1 MVVAPAGTTREP
13 NHERHRARLVDARA
27 HLGAPEFDG
36 DREAVLERARAA
48 GVKAVVVVGETLEDA
63 EKNLRL
69 AGNDDASVS
78 AVSAGM
84 IRPTA
89 GLYPTILDRDQAA
102 SLETLIRRERARL
115 IAIGEVGLD
124 HWKVKDDAER
134 EVQREI
140 FRGFVRLSAETGLPL
155 DVHSRSAGKPTI
167 DLLLEEGA
175 RRVFLHAFDGRAASA
190 LPAVEAGFFFSV
202 PPSVVRSPQKQKL
215 IRRLPLTS
223 LLVETDSPVLGPEP
237 GVRNEPANVRISV
250 GAIARLKG
258 VSEDEVVEAVEENQH
273 RLFGL

>member
-1 MVVAPAGTTREP
+1 MSTSAP
-13 NHERHRARLVDARA
+13 RLVDVHA
-27 HLGAPEFDG
+27 HLGAPEFDA

-48 GVKAVVVVGETLEDA
+48 GVKAIVVVGECLADA

-69 AGNDDASVS
+69 ARGDDGSLPESSAS
-78 AVSAGM
+78 M
-84 IRPTA
+84 LRPTA

-102 SLETLIRRERARL
+102 SLEALIRSERDRL

-124 HWKVKDDAER
+124 HWKVQDEADR

-140 FRGFVRLSAETGLPL
+140 FRGFVRLSVETGLPL
-155 DVHSRSAGKPTI
+155 NVHSRSAGRPTI
-167 DLLLEEGA
+167 DLLLESGA
-175 RRVFLHAFDGRAASA
+175 KRVLLHAFDGRAANA
-190 LPAVEAGFFFSV
+190 MPAVEAGFFFSV
-202 PPSVVRSPQKQKL
+202 PPSIVRSQQKQKL
-215 IRRLPLTS
+215 VRRLPLTS

-250 GAIARLKG
+250 GAIAQLKG
-258 VSEDEVVEAVEENQH
+258 VSEDEVIEAVEENQH

>member
-1 MVVAPAGTTREP
+1 MSTPAP
-13 NHERHRARLVDARA
+13 RLVDVHA
-27 HLGAPEFDG
+27 HLGAPEFDA

-48 GVKAVVVVGETLEDA
+48 GVKAIVVVGETLADA

-69 AGNDDASVS
+69 AGGDDGCLPESS
-78 AVSAGM
+78 AAM

-89 GLYPTILDRDQAA
+89 GLYPTILDRDQATR
-102 SLETLIRRERARL
+102 LEALIRNERDRL

-124 HWKVKDDAER
+124 HWKVQDEADR

-155 DVHSRSAGKPTI
+155 NVHSRSAGRPTI
-167 DLLLEEGA
+167 ELLLECGA
-175 RRVFLHAFDGRAASA
+175 KRVLLHAFDGRAANA
-190 LPAVEAGFFFSV
+190 MPAVEAGFFFSV
-202 PPSVVRSPQKQKL
+202 PPSVVRSTQKQKL
-215 IRRLPLTS
+215 VRRLPLTS

-237 GVRNEPANVRISV
+237 GVRNEPANVCISV

-258 VSEDEVVEAVEENQH
+258 VSEDEVIEAVEENQH

>member
-1 MVVAPAGTTREP
+1 MTARL
-13 NHERHRARLVDARA
+13 RLVDAHA
-27 HLGAPEFDG
+27 HLGAPEFDA
-36 DREAVLERARAA
+36 DRGAVLDRARAA
-48 GVKAVVVVGETLEDA
+48 GVKAIVTVGETLADA

-69 AGNDDASVS
+69 ATDAGPV
-78 AVSAGM
+78 AAAM

-89 GLYPTILDRDQAA
+89 GLYPTILDRDQAR

-124 HWKVKDDAER
+124 HWKIQDPAER
-134 EVQREI
+134 ETQREI
-140 FRGFVRLSAETGLPL
+140 FLGFVRLAAETGLPL
-155 DVHSRSAGKPTI
+155 NVHSRSAGRATI
-167 DLLLEEGA
+167 ELLLESNA
-175 RRVFLHAFDGRAASA
+175 KRVLLHAFDGRAATA

-215 IRRLPLTS
+215 VRRLPIEN

-237 GVRNEPANVRISV
+237 GQRNEPANVTISV
-250 GAIARLKG
+250 TAIATLKQLC
-258 VSEDEVVEAVEENQH
+258 EDEVIDVVEENQH

>member
-1 MVVAPAGTTREP
+1 MSVTAP
-13 NHERHRARLVDARA
+13 RLVDAHA
-27 HLGAPEFDG
+27 HLGAPEFDA

-78 AVSAGM
+78 AASAGM

-102 SLETLIRRERARL
+102 SLEALIRRERARL

-134 EVQREI
+134 EIQREI

-155 DVHSRSAGKPTI
+155 NVHSRSAGKPTI

-175 RRVFLHAFDGRAASA
+175 RRVLLHAFDGRAANA
-190 LPAVEAGFFFSV
+190 MPAVEAGYFFSV

-215 IRRLPLTS
+215 IRRLPLAS

-250 GAIARLKG
+250 AAIAQLKG